1 MIYRSQQAE
10 VGEEGSKEEGGE
22 EGDVKPEHA
31 AFRERLQDVLQAE
44 RVNRGSARRPEP
56 AQE

>member
-1 MIYRSQQAE
+1 M
-10 VGEEGSKEEGGE
+10 GEEGSKEEGGE